1 MKILNYIVLSL
12 LVVSAWVG
20 CSKDES
26 IGFDIDNNSIEIDA
40 AGGTRSFKVSSD
52 DNWVTSA
59 SVPWVTVTP
68 ANGFGCRECRILI
81 DSALTAEVRTGVVRI
96 AKTANSSEYKE
107 IEIRQEGF
115 DYSIVLDEPEVSIDN
130 YAALEERHLDVRV
143 RSNVDFDVKI
153 PDDVASWVRTEDYA
167 LTLDHGLRPREV
179 TVRFNWDINSVPQ
192 ERIAEIEFVP
202 KEESG
207 VSSDMLARNDRLTI
221 RQNAAAEI
229 KHGTREGDSVA
240 LLGIARTLGVWGDSW
255 ESSGEKMDNWD
266 NVVLWEE
273 GMDGYVDSLKGR
285 VKSARFYMF
294 STKEGLPYEVQYLT
308 GAEELEFYSN
318 VNTFQLSLSTGEY
331 ICKLEHLKRLT
342 IGAYGLTEL
351 HEDFKNLRELEY
363 LDLGSNNFQR
373 VPDVI
378 NPQNFPKLHV
388 LRLANNQRRLI
399 YDLSNNIATNFGGF
413 YDETA
418 YNGEQFGQFPSRLLK
433 WTADEA
439 NGVTGLDTLVLSV
452 NYLQGSIPSFEDD
465 NTVGYYTEQD
475 IVNSA
480 DTLPRRMLTVKKV
493 MPQLKMFTI
502 NLNRLTGPLPEWLL
516 YHPSLDWWD
525 PGTLIFT
532 QEGKDE
538 LGNLAGFSNLP
549 ANLNYYYEVYTKKQ
563 AGVVGG
569 DDTASAGK

>member
-26 IGFDIDNNSIEIDA
+26 IGFDIGNNSIEIDA

-130 YAALEERHLDVRV
+130 YAVLEERHLDVRV

-167 LTLDHGLRPREV
+167 LTLDRGLRPREV
-179 TVRFNWDINSVPQ
+179 TVRFNWGINSVPQ

-202 KEESG
+202 KDESG

-229 KHGTREGDSVA
+229 KRGTREGDSVA

-285 VKSARFYMF
+285 AKSARFYMF

-418 YNGEQFGQFPSRLLK
+418 HNGEQFGPFPSRLLK

-465 NTVGYYTEQD
+465 NTVGYYTEHD
-475 IVNSA
+475 IINSA
-480 DTLPRRMLTVKKV
+480 DTLPRKMLTVKRV

-563 AGVVGG
+563 AGVVG
-569 DDTASAGK
+569 DDGTASSGK

>member
-59 SVPWVTVTP
+59 SVTWVTVTP

-167 LTLDHGLRPREV
+167 LTLDRGLRPREV
-179 TVRFNWDINSVPQ
+179 TVRFNWGINSVPQ

-202 KEESG
+202 KDESG

-229 KHGTREGDSVA
+229 KRGTREGDSVA

-285 VKSARFYMF
+285 VKSARFYMS

-308 GAEELEFYSN
+308 GAEELELYSN
-318 VNTFQLSLSTGEY
+318 VNTSQLSLSTGEY

-475 IVNSA
+475 IINSA
-480 DTLPRRMLTVKKV
+480 DTLPRKMLTVKRV
-493 MPQLKMFTI
+493 MPQLKMFAI